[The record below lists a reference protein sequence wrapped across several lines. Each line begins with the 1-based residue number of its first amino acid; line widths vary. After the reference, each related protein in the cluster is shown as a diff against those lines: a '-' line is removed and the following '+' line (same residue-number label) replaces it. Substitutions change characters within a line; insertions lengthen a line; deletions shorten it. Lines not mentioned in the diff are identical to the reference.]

1 MNSTLNSKAVW
12 ICNTDVESEW
22 ALADNIEMPNRGIRQ
37 VIFNYFEEILLSS
50 IGPANIAI
58 LRKNPDSEF
67 IDYLKSLGISL
78 PKILVAGAEVEKPW
92 LPTSQLVIQNP
103 SLIRSLSDQASKR
116 KITVLESFGVSNLI
130 EQIARLSGLS
140 IPYSGSKVSKSISR
154 KSFSRNIAKKVG
166 LHIPDGQVCYN
177 LVNLTQVV
185 KTVRSKG
192 KGAPVV
198 IKPELGASGR
208 GQFIIREQ
216 QDIDRL
222 DTMIDHGDL
231 KIYGTP
237 FVVEQ
242 WYPRSVTLSYE
253 FHVDQNEHISK
264 TIKLREALKDKDK
277 RDYGYIYPAAAESN
291 LLNEIQKA
299 VNRLVME
306 LREEHQYNGP
316 VRCDALLLPDKRLF
330 PVLELNARYSF
341 FHFIDMIHEKLA
353 PQYIGLFCWFFFRF
367 SGHIRFNEFIEKN
380 IGKELLFTPD
390 RQEGVV
396 VPVWGTV
403 TATEDIEDL
412 DDVFPLRRLFVLI
425 LAATKERAKKIALII
440 REKLER
446 HNDTNF

>member
-1 MNSTLNSKAVW
+1 MKQTESRRVW

-22 ALADNIEMPNRGIRQ
+22 STPMNAEVPPKGIRQ
-37 VIFNYFEEILLSS
+37 VIFNYFEEILLASV
-50 IGPANIAI
+50 GPSNIAI
-58 LRKNPDSEF
+58 LRKEPDSEF
-67 IDYLKSLGISL
+67 TDYLKNLGISL
-78 PKILVAGAEVEKPW
+78 PKILVAGAEVEKQW

-103 SLIRSLSDQASKR
+103 SLIRSLSDQASKM

-140 IPYSGSKVSKSISR
+140 IPYSGSKVSKFISR

-177 LVNLTQVV
+177 LMDLTQVV
-185 KTVRSKG
+185 TTVRSKG
-192 KGAPVV
+192 RGAPVV

-208 GQFIIREQ
+208 GQFIIWEQ

-222 DTMIDHGDL
+222 DAMIDQGDL
-231 KIYGTP
+231 KVYGTP

-253 FHVDQNEHISK
+253 FHVDQKEHISK
-264 TIKLREALKDKDK
+264 TIKLREALTDKDK
-277 RDYGYIYPAAAESN
+277 RDYGYIYPAEAESN

-299 VNRLVME
+299 SKSLTME
-306 LREEHQYNGP
+306 LREKHQYNGP
-316 VRCDALLLPDKRLF
+316 IRCDALLLPDKRLF
-330 PVLELNARYSF
+330 PVLELNARHSF
-341 FHFIDMIHEKLA
+341 FYFVDMIHEKIA
-353 PQYIGLFCWFFFRF
+353 PQCIGLFCWFFFRF
-367 SGHIRFNEFIEKN
+367 PGHIRFDEFIEKN

-403 TATEDIEDL
+403 TATEDIGDM

-446 HNDTNF
+446 HNDPNF